1 MLVSKVRDTINK
13 YNLIEY
19 GDSIVV
25 GVSGGPDSMTL
36 LNILLKLK
44 DEFNLKIYVAHINHG
59 IRENAI
65 IDEEYVKE
73 FCEKNRIEL
82 FVKHADVIK
91 LSQNEKTGLEETG
104 RNVRYTFFKE
114 ILKKTKSNKIAIAH
128 NLNDKIETIIMNVI
142 RGTGKTGLKGIE
154 PKRDVY
160 IRPLIEITRSE
171 IEDYCNNEKL
181 NPRHDESNDDNTYTR
196 NKIRNIII
204 PYLKENFNPNI
215 IESINRLSDIIVED
229 ENYLEEETE
238 KIFNNIVIKNE
249 SDLIEYNIKGFNTQ
263 KKSIQKRLIILG
275 ITKVIGNVQGI
286 EKVNIDDIIKLCNNN
301 IGNKFLRPNK
311 NVEIGIKNKK
321 IYITSNILH

>member
-301 IGNKFLRPNK
+301 IGNKFLMPNK

>member
-142 RGTGKTGLKGIE
+142 LKL
-154 PKRDVY
+154 R
-160 IRPLIEITRSE
+160 T
-171 IEDYCNNEKL
+171 
-181 NPRHDESNDDNTYTR
+181 
-196 NKIRNIII
+196 
-204 PYLKENFNPNI
+204 
-215 IESINRLSDIIVED
+215 
-229 ENYLEEETE
+229 
-238 KIFNNIVIKNE
+238 IVIMRN
-249 SDLIEYNIKGFNTQ
+249 
-263 KKSIQKRLIILG
+263 
-275 ITKVIGNVQGI
+275 
-286 EKVNIDDIIKLCNNN
+286 
-301 IGNKFLRPNK
+301 
-311 NVEIGIKNKK
+311 
-321 IYITSNILH
+321 

>member
-238 KIFNNIVIKNE
+238 KVFNNIVLKNE
-249 SDLIEYNIKGFNTQ
+249 SDLIEYNIKGFNNQ
-263 KKSIQKRLIILG
+263 NKSIQKRLILLG
-275 ITKVIGNVQGI
+275 IIKVIGNVQGI